1 MRLFH
6 RDTVVVQL
14 ALPLLE
20 PEPDAAVADSVTLQL
35 ADPML
40 TLTVPV
46 IVIVTLGVRSDSVAV
61 SVGVGVLTWVMV
73 TRTIRAAAPLCPMYS
88 RPLLSTAIDI
98 GVLSRHAE
106 PNPSSRPQDRRDR
119 AGR

>member
-20 PEPDAAVADSVTLQL
+20 PEPDAALADLVTLQL

-46 IVIVTLGVRSDSVAV
+46 IVIVALGVRSDSVAV
-61 SVGVGVLTWVMV
+61 AFRIRRTNVGVRGILKESVAESDGVALQAESDDEPLKERVYEEELVRLT
-73 TRTIRAAAPLCPMYS
+73 
-88 RPLLSTAIDI
+88 
-98 GVLSRHAE
+98 
-106 PNPSSRPQDRRDR
+106 RD
-119 AGR
+119 